1 MSDILDIVLRDEENI
16 ATETVPVI
24 ADDSIAHYGRLGMK
38 WYQHIYGDYQ
48 GAAKYAEKGARRV
61 DRLQE
66 RGSISAAKRL
76 RKKVDKFLSIAEKEK
91 SMSAETK
98 RKIAESINEH
108 SSDKEVRAAAEK
120 IKRFEET
127 SKASDDI
134 IDELRQ
140 DRINDLTRGVADW
153 KNASSEDISA
163 AITRLN
169 LEKQYKEI
177 RDDVS
182 GAKVWKEAGVKA
194 LNSVAGSSGKIL
206 EEVVK
211 TAGNIA
217 EERNKA
223 DIATEKDR
231 RTWAREDEKYERD
244 QKDKL
249 DAQAREDRQHER
261 DRQEKL
267 EDQARE
273 DRNAELKGQRDVA
286 KEEAKNRA
294 DYLKVQQDIRKYE
307 DEQKDSSV
315 GDVLEGR
322 RPASSLTPKQA
333 KNMEEY
339 VKNLYGD
346 KTTAKQVIDKY
357 ESDRQQK
364 KATAETEE
372 KAYQDWKKQFVADAV
387 KLEQSARQQRA
398 QDQKAYEERSKKQAT
413 AVSEMI
419 QKRDAKEQAA
429 QRRFER
435 KNEKAAAAA
444 AESVRKQREQ
454 ASTASY
460 NEMYRREAEAK
471 NQRRVEK
478 ESALDFFKGLQDSQR
493 TSSFSG
499 RSSSGE
505 SINDRLS
512 RNLAEFSK
520 RAADSK
526 AVADRVD
533 TGSSLVDRILG
544 RRSSGSSASYS
555 SRNSSIK
562 SFINN
567 GGTYAEAEKKF
578 NVSSSTI
585 SDILGHSA
593 VPVFKRM
600 SREEYYAT
608 YSGLK
613 WKRS

>member
-16 ATETVPVI
+16 ATETVPVMTE
-24 ADDSIAHYGRLGMK
+24 DSIAHYGRLGMK
-38 WYQHIYGDYQ
+38 WYQHIYGEYQ

-61 DRLQE
+61 DKLQE
-66 RGSISAAKRL
+66 RGSISAAKKL

-127 SKASDDI
+127 SKASDNI

-223 DIATEKDR
+223 DIAAQKDA

-249 DAQAREDRQHER
+249 EAQAREDRQHER

-267 EDQARE
+267 EDQDRE

-315 GDVLEGR
+315 RDVLEGR
-322 RPASSLTPKQA
+322 RLASSLTPKQA
-333 KNMEEY
+333 KYMEEY

-357 ESDRQQK
+357 ENDRQQA
-364 KATAETEE
+364 KAKVDVETEA
-372 KAYQDWKKQFVADAV
+372 KAQRDFN
-387 KLEQSARQQRA
+387 EQYMRSVYAENKARQ
-398 QDQKAYEERSKKQAT
+398 
-413 AVSEMI
+413 
-419 QKRDAKEQAA
+419 QKRDANEEIAERELARRQAEFDTA
-429 QRRFER
+429 KQRRAAAEEVQKKAEADRKKAEARER
-435 KNEKAAAAA
+435 RAAAKEEKARVEKAAQDEAKQRQHLEKMAQGQDSLIEAAKQRRAA
-444 AESVRKQREQ
+444 AEAAAV
-454 ASTASY
+454 
-460 NEMYRREAEAK
+460 
-471 NQRRVEK
+471 
-478 ESALDFFKGLQDSQR
+478 
-493 TSSFSG
+493 
-499 RSSSGE
+499 
-505 SINDRLS
+505 NDKLS

-526 AVADRVD
+526 AVADSAD
-533 TGSSLVDRILG
+533 TGASLINRLLGRGSSSSL
-544 RRSSGSSASYS
+544 GSYN
-555 SRNSSIK
+555 SRNSSIE

-567 GGTYAEAEKKF
+567 GGTWAEAEKRF
-578 NVSSSTI
+578 HVSSSTI

-593 VPVFKRM
+593 VPVFRHM
-600 SREEYYAT
+600 SKDEYYAN